1 MNLGEEY
8 HLDELTVRDNYPR
21 IGEIPFDS
29 DRKLMSTV
37 NKVNGKNVMIT
48 KGALDVLLSRVV
60 KIETSKGIID
70 FTEKHRKEIE
80 NSES

>member
-1 MNLGEEY
+1 
-8 HLDELTVRDNYPR
+8 
-21 IGEIPFDS
+21 
-29 DRKLMSTV
+29 MSTV

-70 FTEKHRKEIE
+70 FTEKHRKEMRQ
-80 NSES
+80 